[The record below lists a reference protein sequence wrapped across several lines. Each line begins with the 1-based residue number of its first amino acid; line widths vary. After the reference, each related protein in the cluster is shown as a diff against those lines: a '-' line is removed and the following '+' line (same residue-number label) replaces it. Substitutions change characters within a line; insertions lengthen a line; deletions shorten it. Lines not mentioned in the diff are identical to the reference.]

1 MGDEKDYFDKVFT
14 LLEKTISRS
23 EELKDRLGK
32 FELKVYLS
40 ISVLAICILIL
51 GTNNPTVK
59 AIIGFF
65 IK

>member
-14 LLEKTISRS
+14 LLEKTISKS
-23 EELKDRLGK
+23 EELKDRLSK

-40 ISVLAICILIL
+40 IAVLSICILIL

-59 AIIGFF
+59 AVIGMF

>member
-14 LLEKTISRS
+14 LLEKTISKS
-23 EELKDRLGK
+23 EELKDRLSR

-40 ISVLAICILIL
+40 VAVLAICILIL
-51 GTNNPTVK
+51 GTSNPTVK
-59 AIIGFF
+59 AIICIF

>member
-14 LLEKTISRS
+14 LLEKTISKG
-23 EELKDRLGK
+23 EELKDKLNRL
-32 FELKVYLS
+32 ELKVYLS
-40 ISVLAICILIL
+40 VVVLAICTLIL
-51 GTNNPTVK
+51 GVNNPTVK